1 MYDYKKEEI
10 KAKKLK
16 YLILM
21 VVFAIASSLPIS
33 LSIQP
38 LISLIAAVV
47 CFILAIFFAIQ
58 YIKTV
63 KQKL

>member
-21 VVFAIASSLPIS
+21 VVFAIASSLTIS
-33 LSIQP
+33 LSIPP